1 MTNVSKNLTSST
13 KEKIEDEFTDFL
25 AFLSAEQARAFYQ
38 SFFTES
44 EQIMFIKR
52 LTTIMMLEKS
62 VPFRHIAAILDVS
75 PMTVSRINKRKQ
87 NGEYDDFADLFATED
102 RENRLWKALEIAID
116 EGVHNYSG
124 SSWGWLD
131 RIDELQESQ

>member
-13 KEKIEDEFTDFL
+13 KEKIEGEFTNFL
-25 AFLSAEQARAFYQ
+25 ASLSANQAQIFFQ
-38 SFFTES
+38 SFFTDS

-52 LTTIMMLEKS
+52 LTIIMMLEKS

-75 PMTVSRINKRKQ
+75 PMTVSRINERKER
-87 NGEYDDFADLFATED
+87 GEYDNFTDLFATNN
-102 RENRLWKALEIAID
+102 REGRLWKALRIAVE

-131 RIDELQESQ
+131 RIDELQEG